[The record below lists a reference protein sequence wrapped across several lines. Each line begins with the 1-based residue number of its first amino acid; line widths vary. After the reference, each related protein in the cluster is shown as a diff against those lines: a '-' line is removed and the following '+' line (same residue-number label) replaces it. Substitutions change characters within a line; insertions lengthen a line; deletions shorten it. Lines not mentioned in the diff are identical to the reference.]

1 MNKTKLLSLIMAV
14 IMVLGMLPMSVFAAE
29 PAAPEVVSQQL
40 NLSDDLTMRF
50 YVKADSNTV
59 VNATVAGVTSAYNLS
74 TMTADE
80 NGQYVVPVS
89 LAAAQM
95 SEEITLDFLQN
106 GENVLQ
112 KTYTIRDYAV
122 TILEGNYPARTKKMV
137 RYMLHYGAKAQ
148 QYFDVN
154 TGSLVN
160 VGYEI
165 TEEAA
170 LPSEYEAMSVSG
182 SVSGLR
188 FYGASLVFENKIA
201 VRYYFTGS
209 VEGVDFGDYDAI
221 SKGDMYY
228 VEVPGINP
236 QDYAKN
242 ITLSVTKGAETL
254 AVSYSPLNYIIRMS
268 EKGNDELKALLN
280 ALYGYHTAAIEY
292 VKNKEQ
298 EGMFFGS
305 AGSFVSSPV
314 IDLSTDCG
322 EMPYLVLDA
331 HKSTPL
337 YTYIANL
344 NTQNFSFETTVKVD
358 SVIENENYPKL
369 GMLVNGQTEMVKFYL
384 DMNPELQVPQ
394 VGAVHQNTGK
404 DDDWAYTSVTTLSE
418 ALDLSTN
425 TVMLKLVRDG
435 VNYYFY
441 VNGVMVLA
449 GNDLTDENGAVGFF
463 SFGTELTLTDYTVAA
478 AGADYEQALT
488 QAKADAEA
496 FNQVRNQILQ
506 TSTSYTV
513 EELKLGAKL
522 WNGRGFVFTELPEAL
537 IGQSYVYGKFNT
549 QIDMTVLQDGYLYV
563 LTPPTNHA
571 NFPDNILSEGSGF
584 AQLSIA
590 EDWCLANYSNPINTL
605 VYERAVK
612 PGENITIDASWA
624 IVVVSKDRLNLYP
637 LLMPNDTT
645 TVKTVAIGEKV
656 WSDED
661 KAYTFIS
668 MPEALIGQQYL
679 YGSILGGVDVTAGRD
694 GYFYV
699 ITHPRTDSNFA
710 ASVDNYNF
718 KRLELPEWT
727 FADYTVKRNTWVYE
741 LRVSRGERIQLAPWW
756 GVLIGSETQLDLTG
770 NGITVPGSQLA
781 VIESDSYASVPVAL
795 KQQVFS
801 DQTPYYYHTIPYWMA
816 GKSFLCAP
824 LNGGSATVTKAGKLY
839 LIGRN
844 QANGQQ
850 YLDKG
855 FTHVMDLD
863 FEPWGGAGLG
873 GGNFAAMGFA
883 LYQKDVTVGETVT
896 WGRWGVP
903 LFYSDAKLPA
913 EPITGLKSLSIDQM
927 PTKTTYKLGES
938 FDATGLVVTGIDRN
952 GQKIIIDSE
961 HYLLA
966 PAVLSADV
974 PAVSVIVDDKI
985 CAIPVTVTD
994 ENGKDLTD
1002 YSPADMSGF
1011 TTQKAPII
1019 TGSIS
1024 LSTVDS
1030 IVSTIKKEEADG
1042 ATGFIVY
1049 LTTLAESERTVE
1061 NLKRIADCTQYPVMA
1076 LAYGNYDNLE
1086 MRLNLWRMAVQAGF
1100 DAVDIPMDTYS
1111 VSYDACKES
1120 YKDTVFAS
1128 AAPKEVSMDAEVI
1141 AQQKAFMAE
1150 LRAMNP
1156 DVEILMSAHVGVAMN
1171 QEQGVAIAKEME
1183 ARGADIAKIVL
1194 ASSSDLEEALQ
1205 TNMVLQEELN
1215 VPFFYNCAGAASR
1228 PFRTAAGL
1236 MGTQVVFCC
1245 APYHEINAYVYD
1257 YAKDLREFY
1266 NTIPE
1271 LYQEPKV
1278 EENAEGVS
1286 LSTDY
1291 FLKTEDGKY
1300 TLSTAGYTDAMVDS
1314 VKLDGAVVNA
1324 ASYRVKGSLSLTAAN
1339 TWGQARILAT
1349 ADDHN
1354 GYVIALEKVG
1364 ENAYQIFTMSRLNE
1378 STWNDWRL
1386 ISHFEVNG
1394 NRNSID
1400 FELVV
1405 DGSKITF
1412 LLDDQICYKNSRA
1425 VMTTSTPQ
1433 FGASNVATATVSGL
1447 AVQVFADSAEAQ
1459 AYLATKEQ
1467 AAYISRFQ
1475 TRMDALYN
1483 EYIVEN
1489 NCTNKGGTLIMG
1501 DSYMDFWSTWET
1513 QTGLTKYE
1521 NGYNVGIGGSAVKD
1535 WLLAYEQLVKPFAPE
1550 RIILNIGYNDIN
1562 VWGDNGEEFT
1572 QNLKTLF
1579 ETIHADFPETEI
1591 YYIYINPSPS
1601 VYANGAY
1608 TNWKVEEAI
1617 NRSKELVA
1625 GLDYVTGVDIFDLM
1639 TTEDGK
1645 NPVAAYY
1652 VSDNIHLS
1660 AAGYEVLSTHLYEL
1674 IFKAEYSGF
1683 FGETGD
1689 YETGAQFDLSQ
1700 DTGAN
1705 TGTVNVSENGIALG
1719 YVNEFSEESFYFETK
1734 IHVNSIA
1741 ATESWPK
1748 FGLFV
1753 QDGGIRHHFY
1763 VDMTTGLTANTVGR
1777 VTVTDGNYDWSNIN
1791 TTTVSGMAFSD
1802 EGEYITMGLLKDGKD
1817 MYLFVDGKYVLFYE
1831 SAMTGSVTAGVFG
1844 FNTNMTLSAYY
1855 TDTSEETITD
1865 KKTAWN
1871 FFTTAELNLSTD
1883 LGAHVGTVNVNSGK
1897 TEFLWVKDFTAKDF
1911 YFETKVHVNDIYNND
1926 GYPKFGI
1933 LVQDDAVRES
1943 FYVDMTANKTASLV
1957 GVMTATKTEDGWADN
1972 WEGVKT
1978 EAVEGMNFSGKG
1990 EYVTLGLKKV
2000 DGDLYLYVNGKFALH
2015 LNSAITGEASVAFFG
2030 FNTGMELKEYFVIKA
2045 EGTDSLLTL
2054 HTEGQISTMELG
2066 GKIWT
2071 DKTYTFYEMPE
2082 AFAGAS
2088 YIENK
2093 MKSDI
2098 SFTAKKDGYIY
2109 VLTTYRGHSNSIA
2122 DELDI
2127 DLYDRI
2133 ETPTFYLA
2141 KYTKLV
2147 DYWIYQRF
2155 VKAGETVTI
2164 PGNSN
2169 WHMVAVSELPIDP
2182 TLHKI
2187 GNYVFAD
2194 HQLAIVEPTKE
2205 SGGSILTVN
2214 NGVYP
2219 FTDRDADA
2227 SNPAKLQ
2234 NLPQGLIGKE
2244 LIQDNLKDPVQ
2255 ATVVKGGKVFLIS
2268 STVETRKNYFIEEG
2282 YTFLVDLAA
2291 EYGNTL
2297 SASSYNENGYG
2308 LYVKDVQEG
2317 AFERTRKNYWSIPI
2331 FGSSEKLPAEP
2342 PVSIEITQMPTK
2354 TTYALGESFDPTGM
2368 IVMGTDKYGNVT
2380 QLDASQYVTVPD
2392 TFTAHAY
2399 AASVIVDN
2407 MIVAV
2412 PVTIT
2417 DADGN
2422 ALVDDTQVD
2431 TTKYTT
2437 QKAPL
2442 LNGSVKR
2449 STPDEVIAAIAKMEA
2464 DGATAFNVHL
2474 TSLSSQYR
2482 NYESFKKIVDCTEYP
2497 VMAIAYGDESNR
2509 EYRIELMKE
2518 AVRAGF
2524 AIVDIPM
2531 NTFDADSRATL
2542 AGTVFESAN
2551 PNEVSMNADV
2561 IAQQKALIQ
2570 EFKDLGAEVLMSAH
2584 IGVSLTEA
2592 EGVALAKEMEARG
2605 ADVAKIVLG
2614 SSANSMQDVVMQTN
2628 QTLQNEVGIKF
2639 YYNASGN
2646 ASKPYRTAST
2656 LIGTHMVFC
2665 YAEYHESN
2673 LTTYD
2678 YITDLKAFYNTIP
2691 ALKTVEPMIKT
2702 NNGQKLDTV
2711 ELGKTIWTT
2720 RDYVFTSMPQAFIGK
2735 AFVKAS
2741 YGVSGETVDI
2751 TVQKPGYIY
2760 VLTNAYKTSNSQ
2772 ADILDEMNYTKLD
2785 MAGWKFCDFSGN
2797 TSYIWVYEKYVEPG
2811 ETLQLGQWSV
2821 VIASEE
2827 KLNLDADCYKT
2838 ADSDMAI
2845 LQPAE
2850 GASVGNMEAGT
2861 LAFADRTYTISG
2873 MPYWLAGKNY
2883 ILGNYGAGSATA
2895 TRGGVVY
2902 MITNTNG
2909 TRVSKLVDNGFEI
2922 VDVPAFTVISHSS
2935 FASYD
2940 FVLLK
2945 KTVAAGDTVTWPSW
2959 AIPVFSG
2966 DLVLSDDLAVLAPDG
2981 TTTQACQYAQ
2991 NVRLFDNRTYYASGD
3006 PLDALYGKSYLYA
3019 GFEEGAT
3026 GTVTKAGTVYVQ
3038 IPVKNENATYVALEE
3053 ALIADGFTPVAYRS
3067 YRNNKGIPGK
3077 SLGYAQKLYQ
3087 KEVAVGDVIHY
3098 GQYNLVYFDTLA
3110 AEDYYEMPS
3119 VTTAANIYNNPE
3131 VTGIQDPLYTYTPT
3145 SRNWQGCPVVTIT
3158 DGPNGNRMWTGWF
3171 TGGATELATGNMA
3184 VLLYSDD
3191 NGETWVDPA
3200 VAIVHPD
3207 VAAQVTK
3214 PQLWTMEDGRL
3225 WVSWSQHTGTGGFD
3239 GKMGTWAAICENPG
3253 APIDELQW
3261 SEPVRLFDGRGN
3273 GKVTIL
3279 NKGTENEE
3287 WLTTAFDWIDRCYSS
3302 VYSSTDKGAT
3312 WTLKGKA
3319 EVTGSTYNNAIL
3331 VERKD
3336 GSLWML
3342 LRQLEGNMKESFSYD
3357 GGKTWTNAQTSHIA
3371 HPNSAIYVG
3380 WTSSGKLLMI
3390 NHKDFSGRNN
3400 LTAFLSEDGGLT
3412 WSYTLLLD
3420 ARMGVSY
3427 PDVIEDNGTFYVVY
3441 DYDRFNTGRMYM
3453 AKITEADIMA
3463 GQLVTEGSY
3472 LKHQFASMG
3481 ITGAQVSETAKKI
3494 DLSGKEFSACTTGS
3508 PAADA
3513 FDGNT
3518 DTRWCA
3524 TDATVPQWLQIDLKD
3539 VYNLEAVYMFF
3550 EQKSDWDYKVEISVD
3565 GNDWSVYNDPASQ
3578 PIIDVTINQQAQAR
3592 YVRLTV
3598 ESTTNGAWASV
3609 WEMEIY
3615 ANKNMPVVAQ

>member
-1 MNKTKLLSLIMAV
+1 MAV
-14 IMVLGMLPMSVFAAE
+14 IMVLSMLPMSVFAAE

-59 VNATVAGVTSAYNLS
+59 VNATVAGVTNAYDLS

-95 SEEITLDFLQN
+95 TEVITLDFLQN

-188 FYGASLVFENKIA
+188 FYGTSLVFENKIA

-242 ITLSVTKGAETL
+242 ITLTVTKGEETL

-268 EKGNDELKALLN
+268 EKSNDELKALLN

-441 VNGVMVLA
+441 VNGAMVLA

-913 EPITGLKSLSIDQM
+913 EPITGLQSLSIDQM

-1171 QEQGVAIAKEME
+1171 QSQGVALAKEME
-1183 ARGADIAKIVL
+1183 SRGADIAKIVL

-1228 PFRTAAGL
+1228 PYRTAAGL

-1257 YAKDLREFY
+1257 YAKDLRAFY

-1271 LYQEPKV
+1271 LYQEPKG

-1300 TLSTAGYTDAMVDS
+1300 TLSTADYTDAMVDS

-1378 STWNDWRL
+1378 SSWNDWRL

-1412 LLDDQICYKNSRA
+1412 LLDDQVCYKNSRA

-1467 AAYISRFQ
+1467 AAYVSRFQ

-1521 NGYNVGIGGSAVKD
+1521 DGYNVGIGGSAVKD
-1535 WLLAYEQLVKPFAPE
+1535 WLLAYEQLVKPFAAE

-1608 TNWKVEEAI
+1608 TNWKVEDAI

-1660 AAGYEVLSTHLYEL
+1660 AAGYSVLSNHLRQV
-1674 IFKAEYSGF
+1674 IFGLEPVEGYHFGNAEGYVT
-1683 FGETGD
+1683 TG
-1689 YETGAQFDLSQ
+1689 GIDLSN
-1700 DTGAN
+1700 DTEEN
-1705 TGTVNVSENGIALG
+1705 GTVSVNGGGTQYGYLKNSFADKLYVEAEFQVSQILNNDA
-1719 YVNEFSEESFYFETK
+1719 
-1734 IHVNSIA
+1734 
-1741 ATESWPK
+1741 WPK
-1748 FGLFV
+1748 FGLMLNGETEMV
-1753 QDGGIRHHFY
+1753 SFY
-1763 VDMTTGLTANTVGR
+1763 VDMTTNLTSQAVGI
-1777 VTVTDGNYDWSNIN
+1777 VHCPTGGSYDWGNSVQ
-1791 TTTVSGMAFSD
+1791 TAVSGMAFTGENKVKLAVVRDGSD
-1802 EGEYITMGLLKDGKD
+1802 VYFYVNNVLVMKKIGVLATENTVAGIFTFNTQLTVSNYILKTGDAAADAIAKAKADCAFFGTANGMQTSQGVDLSKDHGEY
-1817 MYLFVDGKYVLFYE
+1817 V
-1831 SAMTGSVTAGVFG
+1831 GV
-1844 FNTNMTLSAYY
+1844 A
-1855 TDTSEETITD
+1855 
-1865 KKTAWN
+1865 
-1871 FFTTAELNLSTD
+1871 
-1883 LGAHVGTVNVNSGK
+1883 TVNSAGDQ
-1897 TEFLWVKDFTAKDF
+1897 TLYVKNHYEQTF
-1911 YFETKVHVNDIYNND
+1911 YFETNVHVDAILAENTAPMVGLQAQNDTKAVRFYLSLAADKSVSGAGCMINGENAVTANVENVDLAEEGCYATL
-1926 GYPKFGI
+1926 GI
-1933 LVQDDAVRES
+1933 LKDGDKLHFFVNGS
-1943 FYVDMTANKTASLV
+1943 Y
-1957 GVMTATKTEDGWADN
+1957 VMTCQDTLAGNATAGA
-1972 WEGVKT
+1972 
-1978 EAVEGMNFSGKG
+1978 FS
-1990 EYVTLGLKKV
+1990 V
-2000 DGDLYLYVNGKFALH
+2000 DA
-2015 LNSAITGEASVAFFG
+2015 
-2030 FNTGMELKEYFVIKA
+2030 GMELKDYSIILSGAKLNAMRALVPTDYIVSLNSNGTIQTAA
-2045 EGTDSLLTL
+2045 EGSVIWSDKDYLFVSLPDALKGTSFVQGPIG
-2054 HTEGQISTMELG
+2054 EG
-2066 GKIWT
+2066 
-2071 DKTYTFYEMPE
+2071 
-2082 AFAGAS
+2082 
-2088 YIENK
+2088 
-2093 MKSDI
+2093 
-2098 SFTAKKDGYIY
+2098 
-2109 VLTTYRGHSNSIA
+2109 
-2122 DELDI
+2122 
-2127 DLYDRI
+2127 
-2133 ETPTFYLA
+2133 
-2141 KYTKLV
+2141 V
-2147 DYWIYQRF
+2147 D
-2155 VKAGETVTI
+2155 VNV
-2164 PGNSN
+2164 
-2169 WHMVAVSELPIDP
+2169 
-2182 TLHKI
+2182 
-2187 GNYVFAD
+2187 
-2194 HQLAIVEPTKE
+2194 TKE
-2205 SGGSILTVN
+2205 GYLYVITPQRGAVDTCAITLDN
-2214 NGVYP
+2214 YN
-2219 FTDRDADA
+2219 FERLDMEMWRFCDA
-2227 SNPAKLQ
+2227 SN
-2234 NLPQGLIGKE
+2234 N
-2244 LIQDNLKDPVQ
+2244 
-2255 ATVVKGGKVFLIS
+2255 
-2268 STVETRKNYFIEEG
+2268 
-2282 YTFLVDLAA
+2282 
-2291 EYGNTL
+2291 
-2297 SASSYNENGYG
+2297 
-2308 LYVKDVQEG
+2308 
-2317 AFERTRKNYWSIPI
+2317 
-2331 FGSSEKLPAEP
+2331 
-2342 PVSIEITQMPTK
+2342 
-2354 TTYALGESFDPTGM
+2354 
-2368 IVMGTDKYGNVT
+2368 
-2380 QLDASQYVTVPD
+2380 
-2392 TFTAHAY
+2392 
-2399 AASVIVDN
+2399 SV
-2407 MIVAV
+2407 
-2412 PVTIT
+2412 
-2417 DADGN
+2417 
-2422 ALVDDTQVD
+2422 
-2431 TTKYTT
+2431 
-2437 QKAPL
+2437 
-2442 LNGSVKR
+2442 
-2449 STPDEVIAAIAKMEA
+2449 
-2464 DGATAFNVHL
+2464 
-2474 TSLSSQYR
+2474 
-2482 NYESFKKIVDCTEYP
+2482 
-2497 VMAIAYGDESNR
+2497 
-2509 EYRIELMKE
+2509 
-2518 AVRAGF
+2518 
-2524 AIVDIPM
+2524 
-2531 NTFDADSRATL
+2531 
-2542 AGTVFESAN
+2542 
-2551 PNEVSMNADV
+2551 
-2561 IAQQKALIQ
+2561 
-2570 EFKDLGAEVLMSAH
+2570 
-2584 IGVSLTEA
+2584 
-2592 EGVALAKEMEARG
+2592 
-2605 ADVAKIVLG
+2605 
-2614 SSANSMQDVVMQTN
+2614 
-2628 QTLQNEVGIKF
+2628 
-2639 YYNASGN
+2639 
-2646 ASKPYRTAST
+2646 
-2656 LIGTHMVFC
+2656 
-2665 YAEYHESN
+2665 
-2673 LTTYD
+2673 
-2678 YITDLKAFYNTIP
+2678 
-2691 ALKTVEPMIKT
+2691 
-2702 NNGQKLDTV
+2702 
-2711 ELGKTIWTT
+2711 
-2720 RDYVFTSMPQAFIGK
+2720 
-2735 AFVKAS
+2735 
-2741 YGVSGETVDI
+2741 
-2751 TVQKPGYIY
+2751 
-2760 VLTNAYKTSNSQ
+2760 
-2772 ADILDEMNYTKLD
+2772 
-2785 MAGWKFCDFSGN
+2785 
-2797 TSYIWVYEKYVEPG
+2797 WVYEKKVNPG
-2811 ETLQLGQWSV
+2811 DVYKLARWAV
-2821 VIASEE
+2821 VFTSTQKLDLTASAVIPESNAE
-2827 KLNLDADCYKT
+2827 L
-2838 ADSDMAI
+2838 AI
-2845 LQPAE
+2845 LQ
-2850 GASVGNMEAGT
+2850 SVDGYKAGN
-2861 LAFADRTYTISG
+2861 LAMDSLVFADRTYAFNNV
-2873 MPYWLAGKNY
+2873 PYYLAGKNY
-2883 ILGNYGAGSATA
+2883 IVNNYTDKDQSAVAIREGYVYMYTNTSTFTATTTLQDQGFTVVDNNAVHLFTAGTFNNYGFS
-2895 TRGGVVY
+2895 
-2902 MITNTNG
+2902 
-2909 TRVSKLVDNGFEI
+2909 
-2922 VDVPAFTVISHSS
+2922 
-2935 FASYD
+2935 
-2940 FVLLK
+2940 LLK
-2945 KTVAAGDTVTWPSW
+2945 KYVRAGEVITWNQW

-2966 DLVLSDDLAVLAPDG
+2966 DLDISGGMIEDDSQLAILESNDGYTVKALALNEQVFSDRTAYVFSVMPSWAVGKSYIYGKYADTDQSATATRAGYVYMLTNTGTIHVASDLISKGFTLVSDDAVHLFTGGAFHTRGYSLLKKYVAQGETISWGQWAIPIFCGDASA
-2981 TTTQACQYAQ
+2981 TENTYVNIAKLQAAQ
-2991 NVRLFDNRTYYASGD
+2991 TSKVSTLEPGVRLFNDRLYYLRYD
-3006 PLDALYGKSYLYA
+3006 LPEALNGKSYIYDTIAGGYA
-3019 GFEEGAT
+3019 TVVEG
-3026 GTVTKAGTVYVQ
+3026 GKVYMM
-3038 IPVKNENATYVALEE
+3038 IPVRCTMYKDLVAQVE
-3053 ALIADGFTPVAYRS
+3053 ADGWTPSAYRIFRFS
-3067 YRNNKGIPGK
+3067 PG
-3077 SLGYAQKLYQ
+3077 LEYACRLYE
-3087 KEVAVGDVIHY
+3087 KVVTAGETIHY
-3098 GQYNLVYFDTLA
+3098 SKYNVLIFDA
-3110 AEDYYEMPS
+3110 VEGEGGYEMPS
-3119 VTTAANIYNNPE
+3119 LTTGANVLTAPQGANYSPSE
-3131 VTGIQDPLYTYTPT
+3131 Q
-3145 SRNWQGCPVVTIT
+3145 NWLGCPTLEIT
-3158 DGPNGNRMWTGWF
+3158 DQGRIWASWF
-3171 TGGATELATGNMA
+3171 TGGEWELSTGNFA
-3184 VLLYSDD
+3184 LVSYSDD
-3191 NGETWVDPA
+3191 GAQSWNHAAYA
-3200 VAIVHPD
+3200 VEHSDKAV
-3207 VAAQVTK
+3207 QVTK
-3214 PQLWTMEDGRL
+3214 PEFWTDPDGRL
-3225 WVSWSQHTGTGGFD
+3225 WLFWVQHTGTGNFD
-3239 GKMGTWAAICENPG
+3239 GRMGVWASVCAEPD
-3253 APIDELQW
+3253 AATPVW
-3261 SEPVRLFDGRGN
+3261 SEPQRLSDGYLRSKPIVLQSG
-3273 GKVTIL
+3273 
-3279 NKGTENEE
+3279 E
-3287 WLTTAFDWIDRCYSS
+3287 WIYSAFDWMEPHKTA
-3302 VYSSTDKGAT
+3302 VYISTDKGAT
-3312 WTLKGKA
+3312 WTLHGKA
-3319 EVTGSTYNNAIL
+3319 ECLDASAGKNNLDDPTL
-3331 VERKD
+3331 VEKLD
-3336 GSLWML
+3336 GTLWL
-3342 LRQLEGNMKESFSYD
+3342 IIRTDDGPYESFSYD
-3357 GGKTWTNAQTSHIA
+3357 KGVTWTHA
-3371 HPNSAIYVG
+3371 VK
-3380 WTSSGKLLMI
+3380 SSIQGPATRMTIDRLDSGNLLMVY
-3390 NHKDFSGRNN
+3390 HDAADRSR
-3400 LTAFLSEDGGLT
+3400 LTAYLSTDDGAT
-3412 WSYTLLLD
+3412 WQYKLLLD
-3420 ARMGVSY
+3420 ERSGVTY
-3427 PDVIEDNGTFYVVY
+3427 PDTVQTSDGTIYVI
-3441 DYDRFNTGRMYM
+3441 YDRGRTNV
-3453 AKITEADIMA
+3453 KEILLTRFTEQDVIS
-3463 GQLVTEGSY
+3463 GEYTDSTWQKVLV
-3472 LKHQFASMG
+3472 
-3481 ITGAQVSETAKKI
+3481 
-3494 DLSGKEFSACTTGS
+3494 
-3508 PAADA
+3508 
-3513 FDGNT
+3513 
-3518 DTRWCA
+3518 
-3524 TDATVPQWLQIDLKD
+3524 
-3539 VYNLEAVYMFF
+3539 
-3550 EQKSDWDYKVEISVD
+3550 
-3565 GNDWSVYNDPASQ
+3565 
-3578 PIIDVTINQQAQAR
+3578 
-3592 YVRLTV
+3592 
-3598 ESTTNGAWASV
+3598 
-3609 WEMEIY
+3609 
-3615 ANKNMPVVAQ
+3615 NK

>member
-1 MNKTKLLSLIMAV
+1 MAV
-14 IMVLGMLPMSVFAAE
+14 IMVLSMLPMSVFATE
-29 PAAPEVVSQQL
+29 PAALEVVSQQL

-59 VNATVAGVTSAYNLS
+59 VNATVAGVTNAYDLS

-95 SEEITLDFLQN
+95 AEEITLDFLQN

-137 RYMLHYGAKAQ
+137 RHMLHYGAKAQ

-242 ITLSVTKGAETL
+242 ITLTATKGEETL

-441 VNGVMVLA
+441 VNGAMVLA

-679 YGSILGGVDVTAGRD
+679 YGSILSGVDVTAGRD

-816 GKSFLCAP
+816 GKNFLCAP

-873 GGNFAAMGFA
+873 GGNFAALGFA

-913 EPITGLKSLSIDQM
+913 EPITGLQSLSIDQM

-1061 NLKRIADCTQYPVMA
+1061 NLKQIADCTQYPVMA

-1120 YKDTVFAS
+1120 YQDTVFAS

-1171 QEQGVAIAKEME
+1171 QAQGVALAKEME
-1183 ARGADIAKIVL
+1183 SRGADIAKIVL

-1228 PFRTAAGL
+1228 PYRTAAGL

-1257 YAKDLREFY
+1257 YAKDLRAFY

-1271 LYQEPKV
+1271 LYQEPKG

-1300 TLSTAGYTDAMVDS
+1300 TLSTAVYTDAMVDS

-1467 AAYISRFQ
+1467 AAYVSRFQ

-1521 NGYNVGIGGSAVKD
+1521 DGYNVGIGGSAVKD
-1535 WLLAYEQLVKPFAPE
+1535 WLLAYEQLVKPFAAE

-1660 AAGYEVLSTHLYEL
+1660 AAGYSVLSNHLRQVVFGMEDDQSVSLSTVYFTKNENGEYMLSTNGYTEDMVDDVRIDGTAIRAENYRVKGTLSLTNANTWGQAKILVTSNETNQYVIALEKVGDNAYQIFSMSLLNETVWNDWRLVRHSVVNGNRNTIGFELVVQSGKITFLVDDQICYESSRVAMTASTPGFGASNVATATVGGLDAQVFADSAEAESYLATKSQAEFVSPHKARMDSLYNEYIVEHGCAGKGGTL
-1674 IFKAEYSGF
+1674 IF
-1683 FGETGD
+1683 GD
-1689 YETGAQFDLSQ
+1689 SNMDFWSTWEQ
-1700 DTGAN
+1700 DTGLVKYENGYNLGIGGSAIVDWFHAYDRMIKPFAADRFIMLAGDN
-1705 TGTVNVSENGIALG
+1705 DVNVWGSDGESAVEKLKALFEKIHADHPDAEIYYIYTTPSPYAYENGAYKNPKLAALVSEAKKLCESLDYVQGIDMLDVMTTEDKLNGNEALFADDKLHMNVAGYAVFSNYLRQVIFGLEPVEGYHFGNAEGYVTTGGIDLSNDTEENGTVSVNGGGTQYGYLKNSFADKLYVEAEFQVSQILNNDA
-1719 YVNEFSEESFYFETK
+1719 
-1734 IHVNSIA
+1734 
-1741 ATESWPK
+1741 WPK
-1748 FGLFV
+1748 FGLMLNGKTEMV
-1753 QDGGIRHHFY
+1753 SFY
-1763 VDMTTGLTANTVGR
+1763 VDMTTNLTSQAVGI
-1777 VTVTDGNYDWSNIN
+1777 VHCPTGGSYDWGNSVQ
-1791 TTTVSGMAFSD
+1791 TAVSGMAFTGENKVKLAVVRDGSD
-1802 EGEYITMGLLKDGKD
+1802 VYFYVNNVLVMKKIGELATENT
-1817 MYLFVDGKYVLFYE
+1817 V
-1831 SAMTGSVTAGVFG
+1831 AGIFT
-1844 FNTNMTLSAYY
+1844 FNTQLTVSNYILKTGDAAADAIAKAKADCAFFGTANGMQTSQGVDLSK
-1855 TDTSEETITD
+1855 DHGE
-1865 KKTAWN
+1865 
-1871 FFTTAELNLSTD
+1871 
-1883 LGAHVGTVNVNSGK
+1883 HVGVATVNSAGDQ
-1897 TEFLWVKDFTAKDF
+1897 TLYVKNHYEQTF
-1911 YFETKVHVNDIYNND
+1911 YFETNVHVDAILAENTAPMVGLQAQNDT
-1926 GYPKFGI
+1926 K
-1933 LVQDDAVRES
+1933 AVR
-1943 FYVDMTANKTASLV
+1943 FYLSLAADKSVSGAGCMINGENAVTANVENVDLAEKGCYATLGMLKDGDKLHFFVNGSY
-1957 GVMTATKTEDGWADN
+1957 VMTCQDTLAGNATAGA
-1972 WEGVKT
+1972 
-1978 EAVEGMNFSGKG
+1978 FS
-1990 EYVTLGLKKV
+1990 V
-2000 DGDLYLYVNGKFALH
+2000 DA
-2015 LNSAITGEASVAFFG
+2015 
-2030 FNTGMELKEYFVIKA
+2030 GMELKDYSIILSGAKLNAMRALVPTDYIVSLNSNGTIQTAA
-2045 EGTDSLLTL
+2045 EGSVIWSDKDYLFVSLPDALKGTSFVQGPIG
-2054 HTEGQISTMELG
+2054 EG
-2066 GKIWT
+2066 
-2071 DKTYTFYEMPE
+2071 
-2082 AFAGAS
+2082 
-2088 YIENK
+2088 
-2093 MKSDI
+2093 
-2098 SFTAKKDGYIY
+2098 
-2109 VLTTYRGHSNSIA
+2109 
-2122 DELDI
+2122 
-2127 DLYDRI
+2127 
-2133 ETPTFYLA
+2133 
-2141 KYTKLV
+2141 V
-2147 DYWIYQRF
+2147 D
-2155 VKAGETVTI
+2155 VNV
-2164 PGNSN
+2164 
-2169 WHMVAVSELPIDP
+2169 
-2182 TLHKI
+2182 
-2187 GNYVFAD
+2187 
-2194 HQLAIVEPTKE
+2194 TKE
-2205 SGGSILTVN
+2205 GYLYVITPQRGAVDTCAITLDN
-2214 NGVYP
+2214 YN
-2219 FTDRDADA
+2219 FERLDMEMWRFCDA
-2227 SNPAKLQ
+2227 SN
-2234 NLPQGLIGKE
+2234 N
-2244 LIQDNLKDPVQ
+2244 
-2255 ATVVKGGKVFLIS
+2255 
-2268 STVETRKNYFIEEG
+2268 
-2282 YTFLVDLAA
+2282 
-2291 EYGNTL
+2291 
-2297 SASSYNENGYG
+2297 
-2308 LYVKDVQEG
+2308 
-2317 AFERTRKNYWSIPI
+2317 
-2331 FGSSEKLPAEP
+2331 
-2342 PVSIEITQMPTK
+2342 
-2354 TTYALGESFDPTGM
+2354 
-2368 IVMGTDKYGNVT
+2368 
-2380 QLDASQYVTVPD
+2380 
-2392 TFTAHAY
+2392 
-2399 AASVIVDN
+2399 SV
-2407 MIVAV
+2407 
-2412 PVTIT
+2412 
-2417 DADGN
+2417 
-2422 ALVDDTQVD
+2422 
-2431 TTKYTT
+2431 
-2437 QKAPL
+2437 
-2442 LNGSVKR
+2442 
-2449 STPDEVIAAIAKMEA
+2449 
-2464 DGATAFNVHL
+2464 
-2474 TSLSSQYR
+2474 
-2482 NYESFKKIVDCTEYP
+2482 
-2497 VMAIAYGDESNR
+2497 
-2509 EYRIELMKE
+2509 
-2518 AVRAGF
+2518 
-2524 AIVDIPM
+2524 
-2531 NTFDADSRATL
+2531 
-2542 AGTVFESAN
+2542 
-2551 PNEVSMNADV
+2551 
-2561 IAQQKALIQ
+2561 
-2570 EFKDLGAEVLMSAH
+2570 
-2584 IGVSLTEA
+2584 
-2592 EGVALAKEMEARG
+2592 
-2605 ADVAKIVLG
+2605 
-2614 SSANSMQDVVMQTN
+2614 
-2628 QTLQNEVGIKF
+2628 
-2639 YYNASGN
+2639 
-2646 ASKPYRTAST
+2646 
-2656 LIGTHMVFC
+2656 
-2665 YAEYHESN
+2665 
-2673 LTTYD
+2673 
-2678 YITDLKAFYNTIP
+2678 
-2691 ALKTVEPMIKT
+2691 
-2702 NNGQKLDTV
+2702 
-2711 ELGKTIWTT
+2711 
-2720 RDYVFTSMPQAFIGK
+2720 
-2735 AFVKAS
+2735 
-2741 YGVSGETVDI
+2741 
-2751 TVQKPGYIY
+2751 
-2760 VLTNAYKTSNSQ
+2760 
-2772 ADILDEMNYTKLD
+2772 
-2785 MAGWKFCDFSGN
+2785 
-2797 TSYIWVYEKYVEPG
+2797 WVYEKKVNPG
-2811 ETLQLGQWSV
+2811 DVYKLARWAV
-2821 VIASEE
+2821 VFTSTQKLDLTASAVIPESNAE
-2827 KLNLDADCYKT
+2827 L
-2838 ADSDMAI
+2838 AI
-2845 LQPAE
+2845 LQ
-2850 GASVGNMEAGT
+2850 SVDGYKAGN
-2861 LAFADRTYTISG
+2861 LAMDSLVFADRTYAFNNV
-2873 MPYWLAGKNY
+2873 PYYLAGKNY
-2883 ILGNYGAGSATA
+2883 IVNNYTDKDQSAVAIREGYVYMYTNTSTFTATTTLQDQGFTVVDNNAVHLFTAGTFNNYGFS
-2895 TRGGVVY
+2895 
-2902 MITNTNG
+2902 
-2909 TRVSKLVDNGFEI
+2909 
-2922 VDVPAFTVISHSS
+2922 
-2935 FASYD
+2935 
-2940 FVLLK
+2940 LLK
-2945 KTVAAGDTVTWPSW
+2945 KYVRAGEVITWNQW

-2966 DLVLSDDLAVLAPDG
+2966 DLDISGGMIEDDSQLAILESNDGYTVKALALNEQVFSDRTAYVFSVMPSWAVGKCYIYGKYADTDQSATATRAGYVYMLTNTGTIHVASDLISKGFTLVSDDAVHLFTGGAFHTRGYSLLKKYVAQGETISWGQWAIPIFCGDASA
-2981 TTTQACQYAQ
+2981 TENTYVNIAKLQAAQ
-2991 NVRLFDNRTYYASGD
+2991 TSKVSTLEPGVRLFNDRLYYLRYD
-3006 PLDALYGKSYLYA
+3006 LPEALNGKSYIYDTIAGGYA
-3019 GFEEGAT
+3019 TVVEG
-3026 GTVTKAGTVYVQ
+3026 GKVYMM
-3038 IPVKNENATYVALEE
+3038 IPVRCTMYKDLVAQVE
-3053 ALIADGFTPVAYRS
+3053 ADGWTPSAYRIFRFS
-3067 YRNNKGIPGK
+3067 PG
-3077 SLGYAQKLYQ
+3077 LEYACRLYE
-3087 KEVAVGDVIHY
+3087 KVVTAGETIHY
-3098 GQYNLVYFDTLA
+3098 SKYNVLIFDA
-3110 AEDYYEMPS
+3110 VEGEGGYEMPS
-3119 VTTAANIYNNPE
+3119 LTTGANVLTAPQGANYSPSE
-3131 VTGIQDPLYTYTPT
+3131 Q
-3145 SRNWQGCPVVTIT
+3145 NWLGCPTLEIT
-3158 DGPNGNRMWTGWF
+3158 DQGRIWASWF
-3171 TGGATELATGNMA
+3171 TGGEWELSTGNFA
-3184 VLLYSDD
+3184 LVSYSDD
-3191 NGETWVDPA
+3191 GAQSWNHAAYA
-3200 VAIVHPD
+3200 VEHPD
-3207 VAAQVTK
+3207 KAVQVTK
-3214 PQLWTMEDGRL
+3214 PEFWTDPDGRL
-3225 WVSWSQHTGTGGFD
+3225 WLFWVQHTGTGNFD
-3239 GKMGTWAAICENPG
+3239 GRMGVWASVCAEPD
-3253 APIDELQW
+3253 AATPVW
-3261 SEPVRLFDGRGN
+3261 SEPQRLSDGYLRSKPIVLQSG
-3273 GKVTIL
+3273 
-3279 NKGTENEE
+3279 E
-3287 WLTTAFDWIDRCYSS
+3287 WIYSAFDWMEPHKTA
-3302 VYSSTDKGAT
+3302 VYISTDKGAT
-3312 WTLKGKA
+3312 WTLRGKA
-3319 EVTGSTYNNAIL
+3319 ECLDASTGKNNLDDPTL
-3331 VERKD
+3331 VEKLD
-3336 GSLWML
+3336 GTLWL
-3342 LRQLEGNMKESFSYD
+3342 IIRTDDGPYESFSYD
-3357 GGKTWTNAQTSHIA
+3357 KGVTWTHA
-3371 HPNSAIYVG
+3371 VK
-3380 WTSSGKLLMI
+3380 SSIQGPATRMTIDRLDSGNLLMVY
-3390 NHKDFSGRNN
+3390 HDAADRSR
-3400 LTAFLSEDGGLT
+3400 LTAYLSTDDGAT
-3412 WSYTLLLD
+3412 WQYKLLLD
-3420 ARMGVSY
+3420 ERSGVTY
-3427 PDVIEDNGTFYVVY
+3427 PDTVQTSDGTIYVI
-3441 DYDRFNTGRMYM
+3441 YDRGRTNV
-3453 AKITEADIMA
+3453 KEILLTRFTEQDVIS
-3463 GQLVTEGSY
+3463 GEYTDSTWQKVLV
-3472 LKHQFASMG
+3472 
-3481 ITGAQVSETAKKI
+3481 
-3494 DLSGKEFSACTTGS
+3494 
-3508 PAADA
+3508 
-3513 FDGNT
+3513 
-3518 DTRWCA
+3518 
-3524 TDATVPQWLQIDLKD
+3524 
-3539 VYNLEAVYMFF
+3539 
-3550 EQKSDWDYKVEISVD
+3550 
-3565 GNDWSVYNDPASQ
+3565 
-3578 PIIDVTINQQAQAR
+3578 
-3592 YVRLTV
+3592 
-3598 ESTTNGAWASV
+3598 
-3609 WEMEIY
+3609 
-3615 ANKNMPVVAQ
+3615 NK